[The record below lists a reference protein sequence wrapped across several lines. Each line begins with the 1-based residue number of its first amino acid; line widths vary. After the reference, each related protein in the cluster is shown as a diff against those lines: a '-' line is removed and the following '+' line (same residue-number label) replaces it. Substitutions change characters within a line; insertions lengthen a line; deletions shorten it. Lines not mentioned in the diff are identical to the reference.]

1 MRFVRS
7 GINIVVL
14 FSALVMTPVL
24 LLTHFNSA
32 MAGMFGGLV
41 ERFLPHPTLLQKQQK
56 RTARA
61 QAQLREQ
68 RALAI
73 QKRTSNRRVAAASN
87 RVVSKTGKRVLQR
100 GTAAMAVGWIP
111 ALGVTAD
118 VASLSADYADL
129 CVLFATVDKLSAL
142 LYLPESRLYSDHY
155 CDIPEQGLQII
166 QTTFASASRDRPTAA
181 IP

>member
-1 MRFVRS
+1 MRLIRS
-7 GINIVVL
+7 GVNIAVL

-24 LLTHFNSA
+24 LLTHFNLAIAS
-32 MAGMFGGLV
+32 MFGDVV
-41 ERFLPHPTLLQKQQK
+41 ERYLPHPTLLQAQQK
-56 RTARA
+56 RTARV
-61 QAQLREQ
+61 QAQMREQ

-73 QKRTSNRRVAAASN
+73 QRRSNNRSVARASN
-87 RVVSKTGKRVLQR
+87 EVVSQTGRRVLQR

-142 LYLPESRLYSDHY
+142 LYLPESRLYSDH
-155 CDIPEQGLQII
+155 
-166 QTTFASASRDRPTAA
+166 
-181 IP
+181 